1 MSKTVV
7 FAARARNGVVVGV
20 AEGGRV
26 DGESEWGDKGAG
38 LGDTVDRDLVI
49 VERGRRR
56 ANNMAGE
63 SESQRCGH
71 G

>member
-1 MSKTVV
+1 M
-7 FAARARNGVVVGV
+7 VGV

>member
-1 MSKTVV
+1 MV
-7 FAARARNGVVVGV
+7 GVV
-20 AEGGRV
+20 EGGRV
-26 DGESEWGDKGAG
+26 DGKAERGDKGAG
-38 LGDTVDRDLVI
+38 LSDTVDRDLVI

-63 SESQRCGH
+63 RESQRCGH